1 MYDPSKGVVP
11 AGAEPE
17 RVKKEIED
25 VVGLDCKDALLASAK
40 QVSPRLL
47 CAPQCVPAWPFRLA
61 GGGTGLPQW
70 GCQKRWMDKVW
81 AGVRAHAGQ
90 TAC

>member
-1 MYDPSKGVVP
+1 MSEVKIRHPWQQQLHSMTDAGET

-40 QVSPRLL
+40 QVGSQFSNGHMHFCGPMSMKGLHPPIGFVVSP
-47 CAPQCVPAWPFRLA
+47 C
-61 GGGTGLPQW
+61 
-70 GCQKRWMDKVW
+70 
-81 AGVRAHAGQ
+81 HHE
-90 TAC
+90 